1 MNNIIP
7 FINKLLKYGYNV
19 FDDFLKFI
27 VENKL
32 LSFFMAA
39 IITLAIT
46 NLISSFK
53 VNIIDYYLNKIFK
66 TTNNNLINLF
76 TTFMQSVVIIIFLYF
91 IYNNFIKK
99 LINKYEINKFNE
111 IEWKNNLLNE
121 IRDIKTHIK

>member
-1 MNNIIP
+1 MINSIP

-76 TTFMQSVVIIIFLYF
+76 TTFMQSGIIIIFLYF
-91 IYNNFIKK
+91 VYNNFIKK

-111 IEWKNNLLNE
+111 IEWKNSLLNE
-121 IRDIKTHIK
+121 IRDIKTNIK

>member
-1 MNNIIP
+1 MNNSIP

-76 TTFMQSVVIIIFLYF
+76 TTFMQSGIIIIFLYF
-91 IYNNFIKK
+91 VYNNFIKK

-111 IEWKNNLLNE
+111 IEWKNSLLNE
-121 IRDIKTHIK
+121 IRDIKTNIK